1 MSIHFKV
8 IFMFFPSPGVKLS
21 EHLSRGPFRDSPS
34 GLCNVYANGEH
45 PETIAIFQT
54 GDKNRQDSVTTLGV
68 PTLNTS
74 GLSIF

>member
-1 MSIHFKV
+1 M
-8 IFMFFPSPGVKLS
+8 
-21 EHLSRGPFRDSPS
+21 
-34 GLCNVYANGEH
+34 YANGEH